1 MCCFW
6 DCFDLFSSSVEH
18 YLFLGGGIITKKKI
32 ALITVRNEIKN
43 MYYSE
48 LNSVFCDYL
57 DIIPYSIETDHEHQ
71 KGSDY
76 LSSADVILLT
86 NPNLFAFI
94 KHMIKNNCIVLNL
107 DYAFLKNKIESLKNF
122 HENTNA
128 LVCFNFHEVS
138 NQVAKTI
145 YGMGITNLNLTVYN
159 PDAPV
164 LEHNYDIA
172 IVGENS
178 HLVPQEINTIVNL
191 GTRKISFETLIN
203 LAISTKVLDDR
214 LENRIYSYSE
224 EIAFSSVFMNDI
236 FVNSPDSKNQ
246 FNAIM
251 NNIDYSIIIVDSNFK
266 IITHNSNLI
275 HTFNIAENI
284 LNKQITEVTNLYPV
298 SEHIFNNKEIKN
310 VLIEIKKNAKAL
322 LSIQKIDAK
331 HSINSS
337 YIILIKIVA
346 DATKEEII
354 LRKKP
359 ERNGHTAKYNF
370 SNIYGE
376 SREIKESIEKAN
388 IISKLDKPLLIVG
401 ESGTGKELFAQSIHN
416 ASSRKNYPF
425 VSVNCAAI
433 PSALLESELFG
444 YEDGTFTG
452 GRKGGKAGLFEI
464 ADNGT
469 LFLDEIGD
477 MSLETQAKILRVL
490 EEKEFM
496 KLGSGEVIFS
506 DFRIIAATNRNLRD
520 LIKEGKFRLDLFYRL
535 NTLMLNIP
543 PLRNRKNDIPFLINM
558 FLSRQKDLFKTIDED
573 VFEFLVNYTW
583 EGNIRELKN
592 CIDYMVNMSEG
603 NIKVNHI
610 PEYIWEIN
618 GSKNTFVQQDIF
630 YLLNDYE
637 KEIVIS
643 LLNTIGYFGGGR
655 RSIYQELIKKY
666 ADLTKYK
673 LRKYISMLIENKL
686 VQVESGRI
694 GMKLTEAGKHLVQY
708 DDTFMNEV
716 KNQ

>member
-1 MCCFW
+1 
-6 DCFDLFSSSVEH
+6 
-18 YLFLGGGIITKKKI
+18 
-32 ALITVRNEIKN
+32 

-48 LNSVFCDYL
+48 LNSVFSDYL
-57 DIIPYSIETDHEHQ
+57 DIIPYSIEIDHEYQ
-71 KGSDY
+71 KSTDC
-76 LSSADVILLT
+76 LKSADVILLT
-86 NPNLFAFI
+86 NPNLFTFI
-94 KHMIKNNCIVLNL
+94 KHMIKSNCIVLNL
-107 DYAFLKNKIESLKNF
+107 DYAFLKNKVESLKNF

-159 PDAPV
+159 PDVPV
-164 LEHNYDIA
+164 LENTYDMA

-178 HLVPQEINTIVNL
+178 HLVPQKINTIVSL

-214 LENRIYSYSE
+214 LENRIYLYSE
-224 EIAFSSVFMNDI
+224 EITFPSVFMNDI
-236 FVNSPDSKNQ
+236 FVNSPDSKSQ
-246 FNAIM
+246 FKAIM
-251 NNIDYSIIIVDSNFK
+251 NNIDYSIIILDKNFK

-275 HTFNIAENI
+275 HTFNIEEDI
-284 LNKQITEVTNLYPV
+284 LNKQITEVANLYPV
-298 SEHIFNNKEIKN
+298 SEQISNNKEIKN
-310 VLIEIKKNAKAL
+310 ILIEIKKNIKAM

-337 YIILIKIVA
+337 YIILIKLVTE
-346 DATKEEII
+346 ATKQETG
-354 LRKKP
+354 LRKKSV
-359 ERNGHTAKYNF
+359 RNGHTAKYEF
-370 SNIYGE
+370 SDIYGE
-376 SREIKESIEKAN
+376 SKEIKECIKKAN
-388 IISKLDKPLLIVG
+388 IISKLDKTLLIVG

-416 ASSRKNYPF
+416 ASSRKDYPF
-425 VSVNCAAI
+425 ISVNCAAI

-464 ADNGT
+464 AHRGT

-477 MSLETQAKILRVL
+477 MTLETQAKLLRVL

-506 DFRIIAATNRNLRD
+506 DFRIIAATNRSLRD

-535 NTLMLNIP
+535 NTLMLTIP
-543 PLRNRKNDIPFLINM
+543 ALRHRKEDIPFLINI
-558 FLSRQKDLFKTIDED
+558 FLNKQKDYFKTIDKD
-573 VFEFLVNYTW
+573 VFEFLINYTF

-603 NIKVNHI
+603 NIKMEHI
-610 PEYIWEIN
+610 PEYISDVAGDEN
-618 GSKNTFVQQDIF
+618 NSAKEDIF
-630 YLLNDYE
+630 YFLNDYE
-637 KEIVIS
+637 KEIVLN

-655 RSIYQELIKKY
+655 RSLHQELIKKY
-666 ADLTKYK
+666 PNLTKYK
-673 LRKYISMLIENKL
+673 LRQYISILIENKL
-686 VQVESGRI
+686 VQVEAGRI
-694 GMKLTEAGKHLVQY
+694 GMKLTERGKNLAQ
-708 DDTFMNEV
+708 
-716 KNQ
+716 